1 MKLKDQLAKIM
12 GGIKPAFSHSKELRP
27 NLKGFAFMLLLFIIL
42 GIIIFVYDQSYCV
55 NCETGKCECETQ
67 SFIGFGL
74 WIDLAAAA
82 IASYLLITVL
92 FIILKKHRWLF

>member
-1 MKLKDQLAKIM
+1 MKLQELFPRIRE
-12 GGIKPAFSHSKELRP
+12 GIRLFFTHFRILRP
-27 NLKGFAFMLLLFIIL
+27 DMRSLTFMLLLFIVL
-42 GIIIFVYDQSYCV
+42 GILIFINDQSQCV

-82 IASYLLITVL
+82 LLSYIIITVI
-92 FIILKKHRWLF
+92 FIVLKKYKGLS